1 MKINLGE
8 LVPALDGWIIAID
21 EDCDDAIVKIFL
33 PKNLK
38 LNEDEK
44 IYVGLWLAS
53 KVTMDYRVFSA
64 LIIFQHQKRLCVHPL
79 TLLKA
84 EKEAKIESKIKR
96 REDNFWKV
104 KYKGLA
110 YALALLDLERPVVIR
125 VVPPKDRKKREK
137 LRVLIEG
144 KRITVR
150 GKTYK
155 VGGMLKQIN
164 GKKIAPWVY
173 LVKKKHVPKVIKIL
187 NQLSASFETYPLLS
201 TPFWV
206 IQNSKLQPS

>member
-44 IYVGLWLAS
+44 IYVGLWLSA
-53 KVTMDYRVFSA
+53 KATMDYRVFSA
-64 LIIFQHQKRLCVHPL
+64 LIIFQNRRKICVHPL
-79 TLLKA
+79 ILLKA
-84 EKEAKIESKIKR
+84 EKKSKVEAKIRK

-110 YALALLDLERPVVIR
+110 YALALLDLEKR
-125 VVPPKDRKKREK
+125 RK
-137 LRVLIEG
+137 
-144 KRITVR
+144 
-150 GKTYK
+150 
-155 VGGMLKQIN
+155 
-164 GKKIAPWVY
+164 
-173 LVKKKHVPKVIKIL
+173 
-187 NQLSASFETYPLLS
+187 LLG
-201 TPFWV
+201 
-206 IQNSKLQPS
+206 